1 VRSSFQTLDALLRH
15 AMEQWRKRLIDLTPR
30 NPLLHSGTRRRR
42 LALLEP
48 SPEEAWTLLL
58 QEDETLLLV
67 PEDWKGEGG
76 PLSEQ
81 EEQDLDRE
89 EWLASLLQQSRWSR
103 YPKARIAYPG
113 KDLLSALVRL
123 RRRVR
128 TFYYDAGFW
137 TLFLAFGLLR
147 WSPAQRTALRSGPET
162 WESPLLLVPVTLEQ
176 ESPGNPFLLS
186 LREEEEVQFN
196 LALKVYLQDVEQ
208 ISLPEVDPE
217 NLSETL
223 EVVANAVRE
232 RGWTV
237 QSVCWLNLFSFHKMA
252 IYRDLKDN
260 EDRIIQHP
268 VVQALAGVSRPDL
281 RSPTVIDK
289 SALDTRPSS
298 ETATVLPADSS
309 QLEAVLRA
317 RKGET
322 FWIHGPPGTGKSQT
336 IVNIIAD
343 ALTQEKSVLFV
354 SEKRAALE
362 VVLRRLRQVGLVPF
376 CLDLHDYRIKR
387 GQVVKSI
394 AEEMRRGWKDRSAP
408 PARLPADLD
417 LRRKV
422 LADYTKAVHTPRR
435 PLNRTPY
442 QVIGRV
448 SCLPVVQ
455 VPAEIPMDVAN
466 LTEEKLAEIIH
477 LAQALSP
484 VVDLAREGPAFP
496 WWGIQ
501 VDAFSEKIRT
511 ELLGLLQGV
520 KEALGLVTGGLR
532 QVCRSL
538 GLRSPDTVE
547 QAWEFQKLLEA
558 FQGLP
563 PLPRAWTQKRD
574 VQLWLT
580 QGRETLSA
588 LKQFMEARE
597 RVSPFVE
604 TALLSPKEEASLF
617 AQDVRAI
624 QETVAVLFSSS
635 LLKEALSQP
644 VALLLNH
651 RPLLQDLRTA
661 LERAGRQA
669 NTLRAGL
676 GLDPCM
682 DLRDVERT
690 VALAKALVRG
700 LPLELQWLQR
710 RVPAEALDKAQ
721 HFLSLLSEWKGLR
734 QDLLREWKEDLLN
747 LKAQEAWNT
756 WQRWQGS
763 PLRFLVPSYRSLTK
777 RLRET
782 SCSGKPSRDRVFQVL
797 QTLQRLQALQT
808 SLQAL
813 QREPG
818 LSKFLGRY
826 YAGLQTDLEKAGEA
840 LSLAQAIRN
849 AFPTGLPLKVRRLLS
864 GRAEADDEQMA
875 TAESLLETWLEWTE
889 STQAL
894 GLTEEALSATGE
906 PLKGLLQGLREAE
919 KALERLAHFWK
930 RLTPLLKEQISVA
943 DLPLFLE
950 DLYQCLEARE
960 RFREL
965 AKALATEWEWIPEA
979 TPEAWEEALSNLEV
993 WAKLLSWVKEDTG
1006 VPDPLTKA
1014 GRDPRERPLPE
1025 PLVQSLRKWEGAFQ
1039 AFAGRFSKPFPR
1051 VQGKVSFGATEFP
1064 DLIRHLQRMRERVEE
1079 VQRYVDLQRFR
1090 EALAEH
1096 LSAPVVDAL
1105 LQNPDLPREDL
1116 PKAVERLVLARWL
1129 DCVFAEDPVLKDFR
1143 WEQHQQYLKEFQR
1156 LDKKLE
1162 EWASSRA
1169 IRILSEQRSN
1179 IIESRPEV
1187 QMIRREARKQRR
1199 HRPIRR
1205 VLREAFHT
1213 ILSVKPCWL
1222 MSPLSVSYFL
1232 LPDHQF
1238 DLVIF
1243 DEASQVRPEDAIPAI
1258 YRAKQVVI
1266 CGDPKQLPPTAFFEA
1281 RVLDAVAEEEQ
1292 EEEEEATYIPEGQ
1305 SVLET
1310 LEGVLPS
1317 VFLRWHYRSKD
1328 ERLIAFS
1335 NYRIYEGELI
1345 TFPTP
1350 GIPGRDTGVE
1360 YKYLPNAVYERSGR
1374 RVNQAEVEEVCRQV
1388 FKHLERWGTS
1398 RTLGVVTM
1406 NEAQKDAVL
1415 DELERRSRQDLRLRL
1430 LWKEEKWPHGE
1441 PFFVKNLEAV
1451 QGDERDVIII
1461 STTYGRGPDGRL
1473 TLHFGP
1479 LTQAGGERR
1488 LNVLVTRA
1496 REKVVLVT
1504 SLQPEDLRLSNSSD
1518 QEGLRVFQAYLRY
1531 ARDGTLSTGAVSE
1544 GETNRPYESEFEA
1557 SVADVLRSWGYEVV
1571 PQYGVGPYRI
1581 DLAVRDPL
1589 DPERVQIAVE
1599 CDGATYHSL
1608 PTVRERDRIRQE
1620 WLERQGWKVVRVWS
1634 TDWWYQRRRA
1644 EERVRQEVEKALRK
1658 ARAEKGSNPHSR
1670 PPSAVDGAVVLHSTL
1685 IEPAPDLR
1693 TRLLREK
1700 KVEIYHPPI
1709 RRRRRRRGW
1718 KARYTGKPRIADP
1731 KDPSTIRRLD
1741 EIELKEMEDL
1751 LRVSAEA
1758 LAPCKV
1764 EDLLREVAL
1773 LLGFRRLGKR
1783 IRARLHRALR
1793 SLLARG
1799 AFKVEPQGILHLDKG

>member
-1 VRSSFQTLDALLRH
+1 
-15 AMEQWRKRLIDLTPR
+15 MEQWRKRLIDLTPR

-42 LALLEP
+42 LTLLEP
-48 SPEEAWTLLL
+48 SPEQAWTLLL
-58 QEDETLLLV
+58 QEEETLLLV
-67 PEDWKGEGG
+67 PEDWAGEA

-89 EWLASLLQQSRWSR
+89 EWIASLQQPRWSR

-113 KDLLSALVRL
+113 KNLLSALVRL

-147 WSPAQRTALRSGPET
+147 WSPVQRTALRSGPET

-196 LALKVYLQDVEQ
+196 LALKVYLQDVER

-217 NLSETL
+217 NLSEIL

-281 RSPTVIDK
+281 RSSTVIDK

-317 RKGET
+317 RTGES

-343 ALTQEKSVLFV
+343 ALTQGKSVLFV

-362 VVLRRLRQVGLVPF
+362 VVLRRLRDVHLEPF
-376 CLDLHDYRIKR
+376 CLDLHDYRTKR
-387 GQVVKSI
+387 GQVAKSI

-408 PARLPADLD
+408 PAGLPADLD
-417 LRRKV
+417 LRRKA

-448 SCLPVVQ
+448 SCLPAVQ

-477 LAQALSP
+477 LAQALAP

-501 VDAFSEKIRT
+501 VNAFSEKIRT
-511 ELLGLLQGV
+511 ELLSLVQGV
-520 KEALGLVTGGLR
+520 KEALGLVTGVLQ

-538 GLRSPDTVE
+538 GFRSPRTVE
-547 QAWEFQKLLEA
+547 QAWEFHKLLEA

-574 VQLWLT
+574 VQRWLT

-588 LKQFMEARE
+588 LKQFAEARE

-604 TALLSPKEEASLF
+604 TALLSPKEEAPLF

-624 QETVAVLFSSS
+624 QETVAVLLSSS

-644 VALLLNH
+644 VALLLDH

-682 DLRDVERT
+682 DLRDVGRT

-710 RVPAEALDKAQ
+710 RVPSEALDKAQ

-747 LKAQEAWNT
+747 LKAQEAWDT
-756 WQRWQGS
+756 WQRWQGN
-763 PLRFLVPSYRSLTK
+763 PLRFLVPSYRRLAK
-777 RLRET
+777 HLRET
-782 SCSGKPSRDRVFQVL
+782 FRGGKPSRDQVSHVL
-797 QTLQRLQALQT
+797 QTLQKLQALQT
-808 SLQAL
+808 SLEAL
-813 QREPG
+813 QREPD

-840 LSLAQAIRN
+840 LSLAQTIRK
-849 AFPTGLPLKVRRLLS
+849 AFPTGLPLKVRRILS
-864 GRAEADDEQMA
+864 GQAEADDEQMA

-906 PLKGLLQGLREAE
+906 PLKGLLQELREAE
-919 KALERLAHFWK
+919 EALERLAHFWK
-930 RLTPLLKEQISVA
+930 RLTPLLKGQVSVA

-950 DLYQCLEARE
+950 DLYQCLETGE
-960 RFREL
+960 HFREL
-965 AKALATEWEWIPEA
+965 AKALATEWEWIPE
-979 TPEAWEEALSNLEV
+979 PILQSWEEALSALEI
-993 WAKLLSWVKEDTG
+993 WAEILSWVEDYDV
-1006 VPDPLTKA
+1006 VPSSLARA
-1014 GRDPRERPLPE
+1014 GQHPQERPSPE
-1025 PLVQSLRKWEGAFQ
+1025 SLAQALRKWKEVSQ
-1039 AFAGRFSKPFPR
+1039 ALAERFVKPFPK
-1051 VQGKVSFGATEFP
+1051 VQGKVSFEATKFP
-1064 DLIRHLQRMRERVEE
+1064 DLTRHLQRMQKRVEE
-1079 VQRYVDLQRFR
+1079 VQRYLDLQRFR
-1090 EALAEH
+1090 KVLAEH

-1105 LQNPDLPREDL
+1105 LTNSDLSPEDL

-1143 WEQHQQYLKEFQR
+1143 WERHQQYLDKFRR
-1156 LDKKLE
+1156 LDKDLE
-1162 EWASSRA
+1162 KWASVRT

-1205 VLREAFHT
+1205 IIQEAFHT
-1213 ILSVKPCWL
+1213 ILSSVKPCWL

-1232 LPDHQF
+1232 LPDHRF

-1292 EEEEEATYIPEGQ
+1292 EEEEEAAYIPEGQ

-1335 NYRIYEGELI
+1335 NHYIYKGELI

-1350 GIPGRDTGVE
+1350 KVPGGDTGIE
-1360 YKYLPNAVYERSGR
+1360 YRYLPNAVYERGGR

-1388 FKHLERWGTS
+1388 LEHLERWGTS

-1415 DELERRSRQDLRLRL
+1415 DELERRSRQDPRLHQ
-1430 LWKEEKWPHGE
+1430 LWEEKQWRDGE
-1441 PFFVKNLEAV
+1441 SFFVKNLEAV

-1473 TLHFGP
+1473 TLQFGP

-1504 SLQPEDLRLSNSSD
+1504 SLQPKDLRLSDSSD

-1531 ARDGTLSTGAVSE
+1531 ARDAEKVSE
-1544 GETNRPYESEFEA
+1544 GETGRSYESEFEA

-1589 DPERVQIAVE
+1589 DPERVQVAVE
-1599 CDGATYHSL
+1599 CDGASYHRL

-1644 EERVRQEVEKALRK
+1644 EERLRQEVEKALRK
-1658 ARAEKGSNPHSR
+1658 ARTGKVSNPHPLDRSTA
-1670 PPSAVDGAVVLHSTL
+1670 SSAVVLDPTP

-1700 KVEIYHPPI
+1700 KVEVYRPLI
-1709 RRRRRRRGW
+1709 RRRRRRGW
-1718 KARYTGKPRIADP
+1718 KARYMGKPRIADP

-1758 LAPCKV
+1758 LSPCKV
-1764 EDLLREVAL
+1764 EDLLREVAM

-1783 IRARLHRALR
+1783 IRARLQKALR
-1793 SLLARG
+1793 SLLAKETFR
-1799 AFKVEPQGILHLDKG
+1799 VDSQDILHLGQK